1 MGTSFWES
9 PFVLDP
15 RPAAVERHGDVDLH
29 VPTGD
34 GPHPAVVIVH
44 GVPGPPEAPDAR
56 DWPLYRGYGALLA
69 ERGVLAAIPR
79 LTVTSPDDLYA
90 VAARVA
96 AAAELLRADPRV
108 DAERLGL
115 WFFSGAGLLLGDWL
129 RDPPRWLRGIAAT
142 YPLLAPLP
150 GWPPV
155 DARFRPIE
163 ALDPPVGTGDAAAT
177 PAHPGDAT
185 TPGGADSAGTALDG
199 SGVGGTNSHGSDSSG
214 AGIDGSDSGGSDSS
228 GADSGGSG
236 LGAARTD
243 EAVRPTLVLTR
254 AGRERPEVAPTI
266 EAFTAVA
273 RRRGIPLH
281 VVDVP
286 NGQHGFDALDHTEES
301 RAAVRTARDALLNL
315 LTAP

>member
-1 MGTSFWES
+1 MGTVFWES

-15 RPAAVERHGDVDLH
+15 PPAAVERHGDVDLH

-34 GPHPAVVIVH
+34 GRHPAVVVVH

-69 ERGVLAAIPR
+69 EAGVLAAIPR
-79 LTVTSPDDLYA
+79 LTVASPDDLYT

-96 AAAELLRADPRV
+96 ATAELLRADPRV
-108 DAERLGL
+108 DPDRLGL

-129 RDPPRWLRGIAAT
+129 RDPPVWLRGVAAT

-155 DARFRPIE
+155 DPRFRPID
-163 ALDPPVGTGDAAAT
+163 ALDLPADQGATTASGTASRDDAERPEAASPDGANVDAAHAE
-177 PAHPGDAT
+177 
-185 TPGGADSAGTALDG
+185 
-199 SGVGGTNSHGSDSSG
+199 
-214 AGIDGSDSGGSDSS
+214 
-228 GADSGGSG
+228 
-236 LGAARTD
+236 GAAG
-243 EAVRPTLVLTR
+243 PTLVLTR

-266 EAFTAVA
+266 EAFTVVA
-273 RRRGIPLH
+273 RRRGIPLC

-301 RAAVRTARDALLNL
+301 RAAVRTAHETL
-315 LTAP
+315 LTLLTTP

>member
-15 RPAAVERHGDVDLH
+15 RPATVERHGDVDLH

-34 GPHPAVVIVH
+34 GQHPAVVIVH
-44 GVPGPPEAPDAR
+44 GVPGPPDAPDAR

-69 ERGVLAAIPR
+69 ERGVLAAIPQ
-79 LTVTSPDDLYA
+79 LTVASPDDLYA

-115 WFFSGAGLLLGDWL
+115 WLFSGAGLLLGDWL
-129 RDPPRWLRGIAAT
+129 RDPPRWLRGLAAT

-155 DARFRPIE
+155 DPRFRPID
-163 ALDPPVGTGDAAAT
+163 ALDLPPVQDAAA
-177 PAHPGDAT
+177 P
-185 TPGGADSAGTALDG
+185 SGTASPDG
-199 SGVGGTNSHGSDSSG
+199 TG
-214 AGIDGSDSGGSDSS
+214 A
-228 GADSGGSG
+228 
-236 LGAARTD
+236 
-243 EAVRPTLVLTR
+243 EATQAEDVARPTLVLTR

-266 EAFTAVA
+266 EAFTVVA

-301 RAAVRTARDALLNL
+301 RAAVRTARDALLDL

>member
-15 RPAAVERHGDVDLH
+15 RPATVERHGDVDLH

-69 ERGVLAAIPR
+69 ERDVLAAIPR

-129 RDPPRWLRGIAAT
+129 RDPPHWLRGLAAT

-155 DARFRPIE
+155 DPRFRPLD
-163 ALDPPVGTGDAAAT
+163 ALDLPAATGDAA
-177 PAHPGDAT
+177 P
-185 TPGGADSAGTALDG
+185 SGTASPDDAGVNASRPDAASPDG
-199 SGVGGTNSHGSDSSG
+199 TGV
-214 AGIDGSDSGGSDSS
+214 
-228 GADSGGSG
+228 
-236 LGAARTD
+236 
-243 EAVRPTLVLTR
+243 EATHAEGVARPTLVLTR

-266 EAFTAVA
+266 EAFTVVA

-301 RAAVRTARDALLNL
+301 RAAVRTARDTLLDL

>member
-1 MGTSFWES
+1 MGTVFWER

-15 RPAAVERHGDVDLH
+15 PPAAVERHSDVDLH

-34 GPHPAVVIVH
+34 GRHPAVVVVH

-69 ERGVLAAIPR
+69 EAGVLAAIPR
-79 LTVTSPDDLYA
+79 LTVASPDDLYT

-108 DAERLGL
+108 DADRIGL
-115 WFFSGAGLLLGDWL
+115 WFFSGAGLLIGDWL
-129 RDPPRWLRGIAAT
+129 RDPPAWLRGVAAT

-155 DARFRPIE
+155 DPRFRPVD
-163 ALDPPVGTGDAAAT
+163 ALDLPTDPDAAT
-177 PAHPGDAT
+177 PSGTASPDDADIDAAQPDAASTGVDPTRPDAT
-185 TPGGADSAGTALDG
+185 SPDAANVDAA
-199 SGVGGTNSHGSDSSG
+199 H
-214 AGIDGSDSGGSDSS
+214 AE
-228 GADSGGSG
+228 
-236 LGAARTD
+236 GAA
-243 EAVRPTLVLTR
+243 RPTLVLTR
-254 AGRERPEVAPTI
+254 AGRERPEVAPTV

-273 RRRGIPLH
+273 RRRGIPLC

-286 NGQHGFDALDHTEES
+286 NGQHGFDALDHTEEA
-301 RAAVRTARDALLNL
+301 RAAVRTARDTLIAL

>member
-1 MGTSFWES
+1 METAFWES

-15 RPAAVERHGDVDLH
+15 PPAAVERHGDVDLH

-34 GPHPAVVIVH
+34 GRHPAVVVVH

-56 DWPLYRGYGALLA
+56 DWPLYQGYGALLA
-69 ERGVLAAIPR
+69 EAGVLAAIPR
-79 LTVTSPDDLYA
+79 LTVASPDDLYT
-90 VAARVA
+90 VAARVS

-108 DAERLGL
+108 DPDRLGL

-129 RDPPRWLRGIAAT
+129 RDPPAWLRGVAAT

-155 DARFRPIE
+155 DPRFRPMD
-163 ALDPPVGTGDAAAT
+163 ALDLPTDQ
-177 PAHPGDAT
+177 DAT
-185 TPGGADSAGTALDG
+185 TASRTASPDDAGVDAPRPEAASPDSERVNAPQPDATSPDGANVDAAQ
-199 SGVGGTNSHGSDSSG
+199 VE
-214 AGIDGSDSGGSDSS
+214 
-228 GADSGGSG
+228 
-236 LGAARTD
+236 GAAG
-243 EAVRPTLVLTR
+243 PTLVLTR

-266 EAFTAVA
+266 EAFTVVA
-273 RRRGIPLH
+273 RRRRIPLR

-286 NGQHGFDALDHTEES
+286 NGQHGFDALDHSEES
-301 RAAVRTARDALLNL
+301 RAAVRTARDTLLNL

>member
-1 MGTSFWES
+1 MMGTVFWES

-15 RPAAVERHGDVDLH
+15 PPAAVERHGDVDLH

-34 GPHPAVVIVH
+34 GRHPAVVVVH

-69 ERGVLAAIPR
+69 EAGVLAAIPR
-79 LTVTSPDDLYA
+79 LTVASPDDLYT

-96 AAAELLRADPRV
+96 ATAELLRADPRV
-108 DAERLGL
+108 DPDRLGL

-129 RDPPRWLRGIAAT
+129 RDPPVWLRGVAAT

-155 DARFRPIE
+155 DPRFRPID
-163 ALDPPVGTGDAAAT
+163 ALDLHADQGATTASGTASPDDAERPEAASPDGANVDAAHAE
-177 PAHPGDAT
+177 
-185 TPGGADSAGTALDG
+185 
-199 SGVGGTNSHGSDSSG
+199 
-214 AGIDGSDSGGSDSS
+214 
-228 GADSGGSG
+228 
-236 LGAARTD
+236 GAAG
-243 EAVRPTLVLTR
+243 PTLVLTR

-266 EAFTAVA
+266 EAFTVVA
-273 RRRGIPLH
+273 RRRGIPLC

-301 RAAVRTARDALLNL
+301 RAAVRTARETL
-315 LTAP
+315 LTLLTTP

>member
-1 MGTSFWES
+1 MGTVFWES

-15 RPAAVERHGDVDLH
+15 PPAAVERHGDVDLH

-34 GPHPAVVIVH
+34 GRHPAVVVVH

-69 ERGVLAAIPR
+69 EAGVLAAIPR
-79 LTVTSPDDLYA
+79 LTVASPDDLYT

-96 AAAELLRADPRV
+96 ATAELLRADPRV
-108 DAERLGL
+108 DPDRLGL

-129 RDPPRWLRGIAAT
+129 RDPPVWLRGVAAT

-155 DARFRPIE
+155 DPRFRPID
-163 ALDPPVGTGDAAAT
+163 ALDLPAGAAHSPAHPVAAPPSDAAA
-177 PAHPGDAT
+177 PVDADVDVT
-185 TPGGADSAGTALDG
+185 RAASSSSDVA
-199 SGVGGTNSHGSDSSG
+199 GSD
-214 AGIDGSDSGGSDSS
+214 A
-228 GADSGGSG
+228 ARAE
-236 LGAARTD
+236 GAA
-243 EAVRPTLVLTR
+243 RPTLVLTR

-266 EAFTAVA
+266 EAFTVVA
-273 RRRGIPLH
+273 RRRGIPLC

-301 RAAVRTARDALLNL
+301 RAAVRTARDTLITL

>member
-1 MGTSFWES
+1 MGTVFWES

-15 RPAAVERHGDVDLH
+15 PPAAVERHGDVDLH
-29 VPTGD
+29 VPAGD
-34 GPHPAVVIVH
+34 GRHPAVVVVH

-69 ERGVLAAIPR
+69 EAGVLAAVPR
-79 LTVTSPDDLYA
+79 LTVASPDDLYT

-108 DAERLGL
+108 DADRLGL

-129 RDPPRWLRGIAAT
+129 RDPPAWLRGVAAT

-155 DARFRPIE
+155 DPRFRPLD
-163 ALDPPVGTGDAAAT
+163 ALDLPTGGEAPQTAG
-177 PAHPGDAT
+177 PGVEA
-185 TPGGADSAGTALDG
+185 PQTA
-199 SGVGGTNSHGSDSSG
+199 
-214 AGIDGSDSGGSDSS
+214 
-228 GADSGGSG
+228 
-236 LGAARTD
+236 GAA
-243 EAVRPTLVLTR
+243 RPTLVLTR
-254 AGRERPEVAPTI
+254 AGRERPEVAPTV
-266 EAFTAVA
+266 EAFTVVA
-273 RRRGIPLH
+273 RRRGIPLR

-301 RAAVRTARDALLNL
+301 RAAVRTARDTLLAL

>member
-34 GPHPAVVIVH
+34 GRHPAVVIVH
-44 GVPGPPEAPDAR
+44 GVPGPPDAPDAR

-69 ERGVLAAIPR
+69 ERGVLAAIPQ
-79 LTVTSPDDLYA
+79 LTVAGPDDLYA

-108 DAERLGL
+108 DADRLGL

-129 RDPPRWLRGIAAT
+129 RDPPRWLRGLAAT

-155 DARFRPIE
+155 DPRFRPID
-163 ALDPPVGTGDAAAT
+163 ALDLPAPTGDATAT
-177 PAHPGDAT
+177 PARPDDTT
-185 TPGGADSAGTALDG
+185 TPGSVAS
-199 SGVGGTNSHGSDSSG
+199 GGT
-214 AGIDGSDSGGSDSS
+214 GID
-228 GADSGGSG
+228 
-236 LGAARTD
+236 AARPA
-243 EAVRPTLVLTR
+243 EPARPTLVLTR

-266 EAFTAVA
+266 EAFTVVA

-301 RAAVRTARDALLNL
+301 RAAVRTARDTLLDL
-315 LTAP
+315 LSAP

>member
-1 MGTSFWES
+1 MGTVFWES

-15 RPAAVERHGDVDLH
+15 PPAAVERHGDVDLH

-34 GPHPAVVIVH
+34 DRHPAVVVVH
-44 GVPGPPEAPDAR
+44 GVPGPPDAPDAR

-69 ERGVLAAIPR
+69 EAGVLTAIPR
-79 LTVTSPDDLYA
+79 LTVASPDDLYT

-108 DAERLGL
+108 DPDRLGL

-129 RDPPRWLRGIAAT
+129 RDPPAWLRGVAAT

-155 DARFRPIE
+155 DPRFRPVD
-163 ALDPPVGTGDAAAT
+163 ALDQPAAPSGTASPDSPVVDAPRPEAASSESVDVDAAHAE
-177 PAHPGDAT
+177 
-185 TPGGADSAGTALDG
+185 
-199 SGVGGTNSHGSDSSG
+199 
-214 AGIDGSDSGGSDSS
+214 
-228 GADSGGSG
+228 
-236 LGAARTD
+236 GAA
-243 EAVRPTLVLTR
+243 RPTLVLTR
-254 AGRERPEVAPTI
+254 AGRERPEVAPTV
-266 EAFTAVA
+266 EAFTVVA
-273 RRRGIPLH
+273 RRRGIPLC

-301 RAAVRTARDALLNL
+301 RAAVRTARDTLIAL

>member
-1 MGTSFWES
+1 MMGTVFWES

-15 RPAAVERHGDVDLH
+15 PPAAVERHGDVDLH
-29 VPTGD
+29 VPAGD
-34 GPHPAVVIVH
+34 GWHPAVVVVH

-69 ERGVLAAIPR
+69 EAGVLTAIPR
-79 LTVTSPDDLYA
+79 LTLASPDDLYT

-96 AAAELLRADPRV
+96 AAAEMLRADPRV
-108 DAERLGL
+108 DADRLGL

-129 RDPPRWLRGIAAT
+129 RDPPAWLRGVAAT

-155 DARFRPIE
+155 DPRFRPID
-163 ALDPPVGTGDAAAT
+163 ALDL
-177 PAHPGDAT
+177 PA
-185 TPGGADSAGTALDG
+185 
-199 SGVGGTNSHGSDSSG
+199 G
-214 AGIDGSDSGGSDSS
+214 AGV
-228 GADSGGSG
+228 
-236 LGAARTD
+236 GAART
-243 EAVRPTLVLTR
+243 EGAARPTLVLTR

-273 RRRGIPLH
+273 QRRGIPLC

-301 RAAVRTARDALLNL
+301 RAAVRTARDTLLTL

>member
-1 MGTSFWES
+1 MGTVFWES

-15 RPAAVERHGDVDLH
+15 PPAAVERHGDVDLH

-34 GPHPAVVIVH
+34 GRHPAVVVVH

-69 ERGVLAAIPR
+69 EAGVLAAIPR
-79 LTVTSPDDLYA
+79 LTVASPDDLYT

-96 AAAELLRADPRV
+96 ATAELLRADPRV
-108 DAERLGL
+108 DPDRLGL

-129 RDPPRWLRGIAAT
+129 RDPPVWLRGVAAT

-155 DARFRPIE
+155 DPHFRPID
-163 ALDPPVGTGDAAAT
+163 ALDL
-177 PAHPGDAT
+177 PADQDAT
-185 TPGGADSAGTALDG
+185 TASGTASPD
-199 SGVGGTNSHGSDSSG
+199 D
-214 AGIDGSDSGGSDSS
+214 AERPE
-228 GADSGGSG
+228 
-236 LGAARTD
+236 GAA
-243 EAVRPTLVLTR
+243 RPTLVLTR

-273 RRRGIPLH
+273 RQRGIPLC

-301 RAAVRTARDALLNL
+301 RAAVRTARDTLITL

>member
-1 MGTSFWES
+1 METVFWES

-15 RPAAVERHGDVDLH
+15 PPAAVERHGDVDLH

-34 GPHPAVVIVH
+34 GRHPAVVVVH
-44 GVPGPPEAPDAR
+44 GVPGPPDAPDAR

-69 ERGVLAAIPR
+69 EAGVLAAIPR
-79 LTVTSPDDLYA
+79 LTVASPDDMYA

-96 AAAELLRADPRV
+96 DAAAQLRADPRV
-108 DAERLGL
+108 DPDRLGL

-129 RDPPRWLRGIAAT
+129 RDPPAWLRGVAAT

-155 DARFRPIE
+155 DPRFRPID
-163 ALDPPVGTGDAAAT
+163 ALDPPADAVVDAARGEGAT
-177 PAHPGDAT
+177 RPAE
-185 TPGGADSAGTALDG
+185 
-199 SGVGGTNSHGSDSSG
+199 
-214 AGIDGSDSGGSDSS
+214 
-228 GADSGGSG
+228 
-236 LGAARTD
+236 GAARPA
-243 EAVRPTLVLTR
+243 EGAARPALVLTR

-301 RAAVRTARDALLNL
+301 RAAVRTARDTL
-315 LTAP
+315 LTLLTTP

>member
-1 MGTSFWES
+1 MMGTVFWES

-15 RPAAVERHGDVDLH
+15 PPAAVERHGDVDLH

-34 GPHPAVVIVH
+34 GRHPAVVVVH

-69 ERGVLAAIPR
+69 EAGVLAAIPR
-79 LTVTSPDDLYA
+79 LTVASPDDLYT

-96 AAAELLRADPRV
+96 ATAELLRADPRV
-108 DAERLGL
+108 DPDRLGL

-129 RDPPRWLRGIAAT
+129 RDPPVWLRGVAAT

-155 DARFRPIE
+155 DPHFRPID
-163 ALDPPVGTGDAAAT
+163 ALDL
-177 PAHPGDAT
+177 PADQDAT
-185 TPGGADSAGTALDG
+185 TASGTASPD
-199 SGVGGTNSHGSDSSG
+199 D
-214 AGIDGSDSGGSDSS
+214 AERPE
-228 GADSGGSG
+228 
-236 LGAARTD
+236 GAA
-243 EAVRPTLVLTR
+243 RPTLVLTR

-273 RRRGIPLH
+273 RQRGIPLC

-301 RAAVRTARDALLNL
+301 RAAVRTARDTLITL